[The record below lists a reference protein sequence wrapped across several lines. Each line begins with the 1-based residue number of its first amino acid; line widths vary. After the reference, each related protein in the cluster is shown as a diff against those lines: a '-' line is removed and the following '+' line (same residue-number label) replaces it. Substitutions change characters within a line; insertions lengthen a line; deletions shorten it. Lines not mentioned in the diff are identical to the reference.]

1 MTGWHVTSILANALL
16 PPFSLV
22 LLILAGLSLL
32 RKFPRF
38 GRALIFFA
46 AAALYGLS
54 TPWISGVL
62 LKSLEISPPIDLAG
76 PLAADAIVV
85 LGGGRRTDALEY
97 GSDTVNALTLE
108 RLRYAAHLH
117 RHSQLPLM
125 VTGGM
130 PGGGSQPEGRLMH
143 DILVKEFRVAV
154 RWVEDGALTTWD
166 NARLSAP
173 RLRQAGVERIVL
185 VSHAWHLRRAVPQFE
200 DHGLEVIPAGTQFS
214 DTRIDSSLSLLPSAL
229 GLRDSYFALH
239 EWLGI
244 LWYKLRAQLE
254 LERSA

>member
-1 MTGWHVTSILANALL
+1 MTSWLITSILANALL

-22 LLILAGLSLL
+22 LLILAGLILL
-32 RKFPRF
+32 RRFPHFART
-38 GRALIFFA
+38 LIFFT

-54 TPWISGVL
+54 TPWVSGLL
-62 LKSLEISPPIDLAG
+62 LKSLEISRPIERVT
-76 PLAADAIVV
+76 PLEADAIVV

-97 GSDTVNALTLE
+97 GSDTVNSLTLE
-108 RLRYAAHLH
+108 RLRYAAYLQ
-117 RHSQLPLM
+117 RFSRLPLM

-143 DILVKEFRVAV
+143 DILVREFKVPV
-154 RWVEDGALTTWD
+154 KWVEDGALTTWD

-200 DHGLEVIPAGTQFS
+200 GHGLDVIPAGTQFS
-214 DTRIDSSLSLLPSAL
+214 DTRIDSYLSLLPSAL

-244 LWYKLRAQLE
+244 LWYKLRAQLP
-254 LERSA
+254 LEKPT

>member
-1 MTGWHVTSILANALL
+1 MTGWLVTSILANALL

-22 LLILAGLSLL
+22 LLILAGLVLL
-32 RKFPRF
+32 RRFPRF
-38 GRALIFFA
+38 ARTLIFFT
-46 AAALYGLS
+46 AAALYALS
-54 TPWISGVL
+54 TPWVSGML
-62 LKSLEISPPIDLAG
+62 LKSLEISRPIDLAT
-76 PLAADAIVV
+76 PLEADAIVV
-85 LGGGRRTDALEY
+85 LGGGRRTDAVEY

-108 RLRYAAHLH
+108 RLRYAAYLQ
-117 RHSQLPLM
+117 RFSRLPLM

-130 PGGGSQPEGRLMH
+130 PGGGSQPEGRLMY
-143 DILVKEFRVAV
+143 DILVKEFKVPV
-154 RWVEDGALTTWD
+154 KWVEDGALTTWD

-173 RLRQAGVERIVL
+173 RLRQAGIERIVL
-185 VSHAWHLRRAVPQFE
+185 VSHAWHLRRAAPLFE
-200 DHGLEVIPAGTQFS
+200 DQGLKVIPAGTQFS
-214 DTRIDSSLSLLPSAL
+214 DTRIDSFLSLLPSAL

>member
-1 MTGWHVTSILANALL
+1 MTSWLITSILANALL

-22 LLILAGLSLL
+22 LLILAGLILL
-32 RKFPRF
+32 RRFPHFART
-38 GRALIFFA
+38 LIFFT

-54 TPWISGVL
+54 TPWVSGLL
-62 LKSLEISPPIDLAG
+62 LKSLEISRPIELVA
-76 PLAADAIVV
+76 PLEADAIVV

-97 GSDTVNALTLE
+97 GSDTVNSLTLE
-108 RLRYAAHLH
+108 RLRYAAYLQ
-117 RHSQLPLM
+117 RFSRLPLM

-143 DILVKEFRVAV
+143 DILVREFKVPV
-154 RWVEDGALTTWD
+154 KWVEDGALTTWD

-200 DHGLEVIPAGTQFS
+200 GHGLDVIPAGTQFS
-214 DTRIDSSLSLLPSAL
+214 DTRIDSYLSLLPSAL

-244 LWYKLRAQLE
+244 LWYKLRAQLP
-254 LERSA
+254 LEKPT

>member
-1 MTGWHVTSILANALL
+1 MNGWLVTSILANALL
-16 PPFSLV
+16 PPFSLA
-22 LLILAGLSLL
+22 LLILAGLILL
-32 RKFPRF
+32 RRVPRF
-38 GRALIFFA
+38 ARALLFFT

-54 TPWISGVL
+54 TPWVSGLL
-62 LKSLEISPPIDLAG
+62 LKSLEISRPIELVT
-76 PLAADAIVV
+76 PLEADAIVV

-97 GSDTVNALTLE
+97 GSDTVNSLTLE
-108 RLRYAAHLH
+108 RLRYAAHLQ
-117 RHSQLPLM
+117 RISRLPLM

-143 DILVKEFRVAV
+143 DILVKEFKVPV
-154 RWVEDGALTTWD
+154 KWVEDRALTTWD

-173 RLRQAGVERIVL
+173 RLHQAGVERIVL

-200 DHGLEVIPAGTQFS
+200 GHGLDVIPAGTQFS
-214 DTRIDSSLSLLPSAL
+214 DTRIDSFLSLLPNAL

-239 EWLGI
+239 EWLGV
-244 LWYKLRAQLE
+244 LWYKLRARLE

>member
-1 MTGWHVTSILANALL
+1 MSGWLLTSIFANALL
-16 PPFSLV
+16 PPLSLV
-22 LLILAGLSLL
+22 LLILAGLVLL
-32 RKFPRF
+32 RRFPGLARS
-38 GRALIFFA
+38 LIFFT

-54 TPWISGVL
+54 TPWVSGLL
-62 LKSLEISPPIDLAG
+62 LKSLEISRPIELVT
-76 PLAADAIVV
+76 PLEADAIVV

-108 RLRYAAHLH
+108 RLRYAAHLQ
-117 RHSQLPLM
+117 RFSRLPLM

-130 PGGGSQPEGRLMH
+130 PGGGSQPEGLLMH
-143 DILVKEFRVAV
+143 DILVKEFKVPV
-154 RWVEDGALTTWD
+154 KWVEDGALTTWD

-173 RLRQAGVERIVL
+173 RLRQAGIERIVL

-200 DHGLEVIPAGTQFS
+200 GHGLDVIPAGTQFS
-214 DTRIDSSLSLLPSAL
+214 DTRIDSFLSLLPSAL

-244 LWYKLRAQLE
+244 LWYKLRAQLQ

>member
-1 MTGWHVTSILANALL
+1 MTGWLVTSILANALL
-16 PPFSLV
+16 PPLSLV
-22 LLILAGLSLL
+22 LLILAGLVLL
-32 RKFPRF
+32 RRFPRF
-38 GRALIFFA
+38 AKTLILFT

-54 TPWISGVL
+54 TPWVSGML
-62 LKSLEISPPIDLAG
+62 LKSLEISRPIELVT
-76 PLAADAIVV
+76 PLEADAIVV

-97 GSDTVNALTLE
+97 GSDTANALTLE
-108 RLRYAAHLH
+108 RLRYAAYLQ
-117 RHSQLPLM
+117 RFSRLPLM

-143 DILVKEFRVAV
+143 DILVKEFKVPV
-154 RWVEDGALTTWD
+154 KWVEDGALTTWD

-173 RLRQAGVERIVL
+173 RLRQAGVERIAL
-185 VSHAWHLRRAVPQFE
+185 VSHAWHLRRAAPLFE
-200 DHGLEVIPAGTQFS
+200 DQGLKVIPAGTQFS
-214 DTRIDSSLSLLPSAL
+214 DTRIDSFLSLLPSAL

-244 LWYKLRAQLE
+244 LWYKLRAQLQ

>member
-1 MTGWHVTSILANALL
+1 MTGWLITSILSNALL

-22 LLILAGLSLL
+22 LLILAGLILL
-32 RKFPRF
+32 RRFPHFART
-38 GRALIFFA
+38 LIFFT

-54 TPWISGVL
+54 TPWVSGLL
-62 LKSLEISPPIDLAG
+62 LKSLEISRPIELVA
-76 PLAADAIVV
+76 PLEADAIVV

-97 GSDTVNALTLE
+97 GSDTVNSLTLE
-108 RLRYAAHLH
+108 RLRYAAYLQ
-117 RHSQLPLM
+117 RFSRLPLM

-143 DILVKEFRVAV
+143 DILVREFKVPV
-154 RWVEDGALTTWD
+154 KWVEDGALTTWD

-200 DHGLEVIPAGTQFS
+200 GHGLDVIPAGTQFS
-214 DTRIDSSLSLLPSAL
+214 DTRIDSYLSLLPSAL

-244 LWYKLRAQLE
+244 LWYKLRAQLP
-254 LERSA
+254 LEKPT

>member
-1 MTGWHVTSILANALL
+1 MTGWLVTSILANALL

-22 LLILAGLSLL
+22 LLILAGLVLL
-32 RKFPRF
+32 RRFPRF
-38 GRALIFFA
+38 ARTLIFFT
-46 AAALYGLS
+46 AAALYALS
-54 TPWISGVL
+54 TPWVSGML
-62 LKSLEISPPIDLAG
+62 LKSLEISRPIDLAT
-76 PLAADAIVV
+76 PLEADAIVV
-85 LGGGRRTDALEY
+85 LGGGRRTDAVEY

-108 RLRYAAHLH
+108 RLRYAAYLQ
-117 RHSQLPLM
+117 RFSRLPLM

-143 DILVKEFRVAV
+143 DILVKEFKVPV
-154 RWVEDGALTTWD
+154 KWVEDGALTTWD

-173 RLRQAGVERIVL
+173 RLRQAGVKRIVL

-200 DHGLEVIPAGTQFS
+200 GHGLDVVPAGTQFS
-214 DTRIDSSLSLLPSAL
+214 DTRIDSYLSLLPSAL

-244 LWYKLRAQLE
+244 LWYKLRAQLQ